1 MPKYYEGILFSMQES
16 KIFILGAFDE
26 KDEKNEFIL

>member
-1 MPKYYEGILFSMQES
+1 MPKYCEGILFSMQES

-26 KDEKNEFIL
+26 KNEFIL